1 MTTVVT
7 ALHVL
12 AAIVL
17 LGPVVVAVS
26 MFPAQ
31 MLRAKKGDTTA
42 LGSAQTLH
50 RITSTYSMF
59 SALVP
64 VLGLAVFLTDLDT
77 YGSMWQF
84 HTAILLSV
92 IAWGLLLFVIVPRE
106 KKALAALEGET
117 QEPFDYAKAKKQ
129 LAMFGGIFNLL
140 WVITA
145 ILMFL

>member
-42 LGSAQTLH
+42 LG
-50 RITSTYSMF
+50 
-59 SALVP
+59 
-64 VLGLAVFLTDLDT
+64 
-77 YGSMWQF
+77 
-84 HTAILLSV
+84 LSL
-92 IAWGLLLFVIVPRE
+92 IHI
-106 KKALAALEGET
+106 
-117 QEPFDYAKAKKQ
+117 
-129 LAMFGGIFNLL
+129 
-140 WVITA
+140 
-145 ILMFL
+145 